1 MKRHLGISVSIA
13 MLVSSHGIS
22 LAQSPPATNAGPA
35 SDSIEELQ
43 RKLDQRDALIG
54 DLIHRLDR
62 LEAQQARPIKRSA
75 TSAPQP
81 AAGTLPLPPG
91 QPQPQVVQ
99 QSLPSS
105 QQTIGAGVPKPTPPG
120 QPQPQVAQQLP
131 PASQPTGPAK
141 PAPPGQPQQSPPLS
155 QQSTEPGSVDPVVPG
170 QSPPQVA
177 QQSPP
182 SSPQSTQQ
190 TPAES
195 TDQPGT
201 FSVSPEAAQ
210 HALEIALVQSG
221 AGLLSPWKVEV
232 VPSFVYQYNS
242 VSVPG
247 QLAVSTTGNLLVTGN
262 VIRQNT
268 LQANGLVRVGL
279 PWDFQAEFSVPYGYK
294 SLTNT
299 SRVLTTGLLQQGK
312 NAVGF
317 GDPTFTLTKQ
327 LMTES
332 EWLPNLFVS
341 GTYESDLGQF
351 SRGLALGAGFNEFRV
366 GLLATKRQDP
376 LVFTAGFT
384 YQRTLEHLGVTAGD
398 QFIPSVGLLFAV
410 SPETSLQL
418 SQQVAFADPIKRFGQ
433 KIPGS
438 DQVQGIFSVG
448 LLSILRPGL
457 VVNLTASIGETP
469 DAPNLTFQFAVP
481 IRLN

>member
-1 MKRHLGISVSIA
+1 

-62 LEAQQARPIKRSA
+62 LEAQQARPVKRSA
-75 TSAPQP
+75 TSVPQAP
-81 AAGTLPLPPG
+81 AGTLPLPPG

-105 QQTIGAGVPKPTPPG
+105 QQTNGAGVPKPTPPG
-120 QPQPQVAQQLP
+120 QPQPQVAQQSP

-155 QQSTEPGSVDPVVPG
+155 QQSTDPGSVDPVVPG

-182 SSPQSTQQ
+182 SSPQSSQQ

-247 QLAVSTTGNLLVTGN
+247 QLAVSTTGTLLVTGN
-262 VIRQNT
+262 VIRQTT
-268 LQANGLVRVGL
+268 LQAGGLVRVGL
-279 PWDFQAEFSVPYGYK
+279 PWDFQAEFSVPYDYK

-299 SRVLTTGLLQQGK
+299 SRILTTGLIQQGK

-366 GLLATKRQDP
+366 GLIATKRQDP

-398 QFIPSVGLLFAV
+398 QFIPSVGLIFAV

>member
-1 MKRHLGISVSIA
+1 
-13 MLVSSHGIS
+13 
-22 LAQSPPATNAGPA
+22 
-35 SDSIEELQ
+35 
-43 RKLDQRDALIG
+43 
-54 DLIHRLDR
+54 
-62 LEAQQARPIKRSA
+62 
-75 TSAPQP
+75 
-81 AAGTLPLPPG
+81 
-91 QPQPQVVQ
+91 
-99 QSLPSS
+99 
-105 QQTIGAGVPKPTPPG
+105 
-120 QPQPQVAQQLP
+120 
-131 PASQPTGPAK
+131 
-141 PAPPGQPQQSPPLS
+141 
-155 QQSTEPGSVDPVVPG
+155 
-170 QSPPQVA
+170 
-177 QQSPP
+177 
-182 SSPQSTQQ
+182 
-190 TPAES
+190 
-195 TDQPGT
+195 
-201 FSVSPEAAQ
+201 VSPEAAQ

-247 QLAVSTTGNLLVTGN
+247 QLAVSTTGNLLITGN